1 MAYNNETMEETM
13 SKNEIP
19 EHFRSIQKRFP
30 DIAGSLDN
38 LRGTIR
44 QAGPLDTK
52 TTHLIQVA
60 AAAGIQS
67 HGALHSHVRQALEAG
82 ATREEIYHSVL
93 LLISTIGFPRV
104 AAAINWIDEVI
115 T

>member
-1 MAYNNETMEETM
+1 M
-13 SKNEIP
+13 SKTEIP

-30 DIAGSLDN
+30 DIAGALYN
-38 LRGTIR
+38 LKETTQ
-44 QAGPLDTK
+44 QAGPLNAK
-52 TTHLIQVA
+52 TAQLIQLA

-67 HGALHSHVRQALEAG
+67 HGSVHSHVRQAMEAG
-82 ATREEIYHSVL
+82 ATKDEIYHSVL

-115 T
+115 S